1 MQMRRV
7 TIFIVFIVALGL
19 AISGVGGSTVSRHRP
34 GVDVARLTAR
44 ITDSGSAVKAVQ
56 FGGYTIDIPLS
67 WPVYELGAN
76 STTCVSYDRN
86 ALYLGVPGLNQDCR
100 AHVVGRVATI
110 SLQLPSTAGQAPSGQ
125 APAGLAGGGGP
136 AVGTGHP
143 ASDLPAV
150 SNLPAVGTPVRGDAQ
165 DHELYAAVGS
175 TGLSVSATYGSD
187 ATSVLTILR
196 TLRRTSSQPATAQS
210 ATAQSAT
217 AVRPAGPRADGGAM
231 TPPAPGPARANIAD
245 GNTTGKGFDTCATPS
260 LGVMQAWN
268 HAFSDVGI
276 YIGGAEISC
285 PYGNLSASWVQSAVG
300 LGWGLMPIYVGAQA
314 SCNKQFT
321 VRVHPNWA
329 TAEGQAAAGW
339 AVEDAAGLG
348 MGRGT
353 PIYYDMESF
362 NTSKATCRSSA
373 LAFLSGWT
381 TQIHALGYV
390 AGVYSSASTGAE
402 ALGFA
407 SLLAGHPVAEPDS
420 MWFALWDGNAN
431 VNGAPYLRPGWWVG
445 FQRLKQYLG
454 AHNRT
459 VNGFTVNIDSDIIR
473 GPVYH

>member
-7 TIFIVFIVALGL
+7 NIFIVFIVALGL
-19 AISGVGGSTVSRHRP
+19 AISGVGGSTVGRHPP

-44 ITDSGSAVKAVQ
+44 ITDSSPAVKAVQ
-56 FGGYTIDIPLS
+56 FGGYTIDIPRG
-67 WPVYELGAN
+67 WPVYELGRN
-76 STTCVSYDRN
+76 STTCVNYDRN
-86 ALYLGVPGLNQDCR
+86 ALYLGVPGLNQDCG

-110 SLQLPSTAGQAPSGQ
+110 SLQLPSAAGQSPAGQ
-125 APAGLAGGGGP
+125 SPAGLPGGGP
-136 AVGTGHP
+136 AVGTGYP

-150 SNLPAVGTPVRGDAQ
+150 SSLPRVGTSVRGDAQ
-165 DHELYAAVGS
+165 DHELYAAVGG

-187 ATSVLTILR
+187 AGSVLTILR
-196 TLRRTSSQPATAQS
+196 TLRRTSSQPATAGQP
-210 ATAQSAT
+210 
-217 AVRPAGPRADGGAM
+217 VPAGQPAGVPADGGAM
-231 TPPAPGPARANIAD
+231 TRTSPRPARANTAD
-245 GNTTGKGFDTCATPS
+245 WHITGKAFDTCATPS

-268 HAFSDVGI
+268 HAFSDVGV

-300 LGWGLMPIYVGAQA
+300 LGWGLIPIYVGAQA
-314 SCNKQFT
+314 SCDKQFT
-321 VRVHPNWA
+321 VRIHPNWA

-339 AVEDAAGLG
+339 AVEDAAALG

-362 NTSKATCRSSA
+362 NINKATCRSA
-373 LAFLSGWT
+373 VLAFLSGWT

-390 AGVYSSASTGAE
+390 SGVYSSASTGAE

-407 SLLAGHPVAEPDS
+407 SALAGHPVAEPDS
-420 MWFALWDGNAN
+420 IWFALWDGQAN
-431 VNGAPYLRPGWWVG
+431 LSGLPYLAPGWWVG
-445 FQRLKQYLG
+445 YQRLKQYLG

-459 VNGFTVNIDSDIIR
+459 VNGFTVNIDSDLIR
-473 GPVYH
+473 GPVYR

>member
-7 TIFIVFIVALGL
+7 NIFIVFIVALGL

-44 ITDSGSAVKAVQ
+44 ITGAGSAVKAVQ
-56 FGGYTIDIPLS
+56 FGGYTINIPVS
-67 WPVYELGAN
+67 WPVFELGRN

-86 ALYLGVPGLNQDCR
+86 ALYLGVPGLNQDCE

-110 SLQLPSTAGQAPSGQ
+110 SLQLPSTAGQSPAGQ
-125 APAGLAGGGGP
+125 SPAGQSPAGLPGGAGPG
-136 AVGTGHP
+136 VGAGHP

-150 SNLPAVGTPVRGDAQ
+150 SNLPAVGAPVRGDAQ

-187 ATSVLTILR
+187 AGSVLAILR
-196 TLRRTSSQPATAQS
+196 TLRRTSSQPATAGP
-210 ATAQSAT
+210 
-217 AVRPAGPRADGGAM
+217 PAGVRADGAAV
-231 TPPAPGPARANIAD
+231 TRPAPSPAQANIAN
-245 GNTTGKGFDTCATPS
+245 GNTTAKGFDTCATPS

-285 PYGNLSASWVQSAVG
+285 PYGNLSPSWVQSAVG

-314 SCNKQFT
+314 YCNKQFT
-321 VRVHPNWA
+321 VRIHPNWA

-339 AVEDAAGLG
+339 AVQDAAGLG

-362 NTSKATCRSSA
+362 NINKATCRSSA

-390 AGVYSSASTGAE
+390 SGVYSSASTGAE

-407 SLLAGHPVAEPDS
+407 SSLAGSPVAEPDS
-420 MWFALWDGNAN
+420 IWFALWDGNAN

>member
-1 MQMRRV
+1 
-7 TIFIVFIVALGL
+7 
-19 AISGVGGSTVSRHRP
+19 
-34 GVDVARLTAR
+34 
-44 ITDSGSAVKAVQ
+44 
-56 FGGYTIDIPLS
+56 
-67 WPVYELGAN
+67 
-76 STTCVSYDRN
+76 
-86 ALYLGVPGLNQDCR
+86 
-100 AHVVGRVATI
+100 
-110 SLQLPSTAGQAPSGQ
+110 
-125 APAGLAGGGGP
+125 
-136 AVGTGHP
+136 VGTGHP

-150 SNLPAVGTPVRGDAQ
+150 SNLPRVGTSVRGDAQ

-187 ATSVLTILR
+187 AGSVLTILR
-196 TLRRTSSQPATAQS
+196 TLRRTSSQAATAQS
-210 ATAQSAT
+210 ATAE
-217 AVRPAGPRADGGAM
+217 RPAGPRADGGAM
-231 TPPAPGPARANIAD
+231 TPPAPSPARANIAD
-245 GNTTGKGFDTCATPS
+245 GNVTGKGFDTCATPS

-268 HAFSDVGI
+268 RAFSDVGI

-321 VRVHPNWA
+321 IRIHPNWA

-339 AVEDAAGLG
+339 AVQDAAGLG

-362 NTSKATCRSSA
+362 NINKATCKSA
-373 LAFLSGWT
+373 VLAFLNGWT

-390 AGVYSSASTGAE
+390 SGVYSSASTGVE

-407 SLLAGHPVAEPDS
+407 SALAGHPVAEPDS
-420 MWFALWDGNAN
+420 IWFALWDGNAN
-431 VNGAPYLRPGWWVG
+431 LNGAPYVAPGWWVG

-473 GPVYH
+473 GPVYR